1 MHARRTARDAL
12 FSKKEDDA
20 FFSPRRG
27 DISFTSLRAARAF
40 AARLNERPGAPR
52 SVQPSELAAMAL
64 LHELLHAVIDRYR
77 ERYPDSFKRLSF
89 TLREAMGEAADAV
102 VVDFVAAFPPPVVY
116 RALRGEGDLRRN
128 SPLAYVERQGAALRT
143 EIDEELILLWIT
155 SQNRAYEPIAD
166 VVGDQNLG
174 PRYTAFIG
182 AARRFFESEPAFG
195 PNGETLIELLLEPG
209 EGGDIFA
216 QLDRFEAQIAEPLG
230 LADHPALTAKKLGA
244 LDLKKEE
251 GKWFHK
257 PGPGPGEP
265 LLEAMRFGRR
275 DAEEK
280 AQFSP
285 DLNWMPHVVLI
296 AKSVYVW
303 LDQLARKYD
312 REIKRLD
319 QIPDEELDI
328 LRTRGI
334 TGLWLIG
341 LFERSNASRRIK
353 QMRGDTQAM
362 ASAYSLYGYDIA
374 QELGGVPAWRSL
386 RDRAWQRGIRLAADM
401 VPNHVG
407 IDGQWVMNHPDWF
420 LQSRQ
425 PPYPNYRWAG
435 PDLSTDPRAAV
446 FLEQGY
452 WDMSDAAVVFKR
464 VDRQTGE
471 ERFIYHGNDGTSM
484 PWNDTAQ
491 LDYSKAEVRRAVI
504 ETILHV
510 ASMFP
515 IIRFDAAMTLAKRHV
530 QRLWFPL
537 PGGAGGAIPSRADYA
552 MTDEEF
558 DRLIPIEFWREV
570 VDTVA
575 ARAPDTLLLAE
586 AFWMMEGYFVRTLG
600 MHRVYNSAFMNMLKR
615 EENAKYRETITNVL
629 DFDPEIL
636 KRFVNFMNN
645 PDEDTAIAQFG
656 EGDKYFGTCAMMST
670 LPGLPMFGHGQ
681 IEGFREKYGME
692 YARAKFQEIPNRHV
706 VWRHEQE
713 IFPILHRRWMFSEVE
728 NFALYTLHNG
738 YGFDEDVF
746 AYSNGVNPAGTANC
760 QRALFL
766 FNNRDKHTRGRVHR
780 STHRGTLGEELGV
793 DEAKGDY
800 VVIRDLPHRLEYLRP
815 AHELLAEGLTW
826 SLGPYQYHVLT
837 DFRPVFT
844 SLELPYDRLAEELG
858 GEGVPDVDYAAKE
871 LYLRPLHAPLREACG
886 RGHIQYLALQLD
898 APDASAARASIE
910 EKLNHFADGLEWML
924 SRRSGRDVT
933 VERAEVL
940 KRAGDRYVALRA
952 FARAKHPRSAAEAE
966 RSPISSERTATVLHV
981 DMLLASIHL
990 EAAIELLAQSDR
1002 SVAIAMYMPAP
1013 IVSTRPDPSAPKF
1026 QSSRRVV
1033 ESKPELESK
1042 PDVTPATQAALE
1054 TGAGVAELPEPPA
1067 AVMAALE
1074 QAVSEPSISQ
1084 IPESRPSEAETLP
1097 ELPSEVAEVT
1107 EVAAPAEAGGAEVVA
1122 PAAGAEVVA
1131 PAADA
1136 EVVAPVDVVAAPVV
1150 DDAASGAVAAP
1161 VEAAVDDAALV
1172 AVAAPAEAGVP
1183 EVVVVAAAPAGVAAA
1198 PEDGR
1203 AVPVASELIAPRS
1216 APDIVPY
1223 TPAPKSSEKPSSP
1236 AALAAPVPPSST
1248 TRENLLQEWQL
1259 ATPIVAGLT
1268 PMLGEEEAK
1277 RHAAIV
1283 ILGATLPSA
1292 PLAACLRL
1300 ALGTR
1305 RGRQF
1310 LNVHEAD
1317 GTFWLNQERFEEL
1330 AHFIGERE
1338 GAMGALSHTDA
1349 EPAITEVIELA
1360 KREGYKAQEIAG
1372 ALEQLAPPIPT
1383 A

>member
-1 MHARRTARDAL
+1 MHARRTARDAF

-20 FFSPRRG
+20 YFSPRRG
-27 DISFTSLRAARAF
+27 DISFDSLRAAREF
-40 AARLNERPGAPR
+40 AARLNKRPGAPR
-52 SVQPSELAAMAL
+52 PVQGSELAALAL
-64 LHELLHAVIDRYR
+64 LHELLHAVIDHYR
-77 ERYPDSFKRLSF
+77 ELYPDSFKRF
-89 TLREAMGEAADAV
+89 IFALREAMGEAADAV

-116 RALRGEGDLRRN
+116 RTLLGEGDPRRN
-128 SPLAYVERQGAALRT
+128 SPLAYVERQGPALRT
-143 EIDEELILLWIT
+143 EIDEELLLLWVT

-166 VVGDQNLG
+166 VVGDENLG
-174 PRYTAFIG
+174 PRYTAFVG
-182 AARRFFESEPAFG
+182 TARRFFESEPAFG
-195 PNGETLIELLLEPG
+195 PNGETLIELLLESSG
-209 EGGDIFA
+209 EGDIFA
-216 QLDRFEAQIAEPLG
+216 QLDHFEQKIAKPLG
-230 LADHPALTAKKLGA
+230 LETHPALAAKKHGVD
-244 LDLKKEE
+244 DLKKEE
-251 GKWFHK
+251 GKWFDK

-280 AQFSP
+280 AQFSQ
-285 DLNWMPHVVLI
+285 DLNWMPHVVLM

-303 LDQLARKYD
+303 LDQLAKKYGRD
-312 REIKRLD
+312 ITRLD

-328 LRTRGI
+328 LRSRGI

-353 QMRGDTQAM
+353 QMRGDTKAM
-362 ASAYSLYGYDIA
+362 ASAYSLYGYEIA
-374 QELGGVPAWRSL
+374 HELGGVPGWRSL
-386 RDRAWQRGIRLAADM
+386 RDRAWLRGIRLAADM

-420 LQSRQ
+420 LQSKHS
-425 PPYPNYRWAG
+425 PYPNYRWAG

-464 VDRQTGE
+464 VDRHTGE

-491 LDYSKAEVRRAVI
+491 LDYSKAEVRKAVI

-537 PGGAGGAIPSRADYA
+537 PGGGGGAIPSRSDYS

-558 DRLIPIEFWREV
+558 DKLIPVEFWREV

-575 ARAPDTLLLAE
+575 QRAPDTLLLAE

-629 DFDPEIL
+629 DFDPQIL

-656 EGDKYFGTCAMMST
+656 EGDKYFGTCAMMAT
-670 LPGLPMFGHGQ
+670 LPGLPMLGHGQ

-692 YARAKFQEIPNRHV
+692 YAKAKFDEIPNGHV
-706 VWRHEQE
+706 VYRHEQE
-713 IFPILHRRWMFSEVE
+713 IFPILHHRWMFSEVE
-728 NFALYTLHNG
+728 SFALYTLHNG

-746 AYSNGVNPAGTANC
+746 AYSNGIGSE
-760 QRALFL
+760 RALFL
-766 FNNRDKHTRGRVHR
+766 FNNRDKHTRGRIHK
-780 STHRGTLGEELGV
+780 STHRGTLAEELGI
-793 DEAKGDY
+793 DPAKGDW
-800 VVIRDLPHRLEYLRP
+800 VVIRDLPHRIEYLRS
-815 AHELLAEGLTW
+815 AHEVLTEGVTW
-826 SLGPYQYHVLT
+826 SLGPYEYHVFT
-837 DFRPVFT
+837 EFKPVFT

-858 GEGVPDVDYAAKE
+858 GEGVPDVDFAARE
-871 LYLRPLHAPLREACG
+871 LYLRPLHAPLREACS
-886 RGHIQYLALQLD
+886 RGHIQYLARELD
-898 APDASAARASIE
+898 APDPTAARASIE
-910 EKLNHFADGLEWML
+910 EKLGHFADGLEWML

-933 VERAEVL
+933 LERDAVL

-952 FARAKHPRSAAEAE
+952 FARAKHPGPDAL
-966 RSPISSERTATVLHV
+966 PVSERTATVLHV

-1026 QSSRRVV
+1026 QSSRKLVESSKTLAESKPDV
-1033 ESKPELESK
+1033 AAESKPELTKESES
-1042 PDVTPATQAALE
+1042 ALE
-1054 TGAGVAELPEPPA
+1054 TGTGVAELPAPPPA
-1067 AVMAALE
+1067 VI
-1074 QAVSEPSISQ
+1074 SEPTISVV
-1084 IPESRPSEAETLP
+1084 PESRPSEAETLP
-1097 ELPSEVAEVT
+1097 ELPPESPLAESDPAPPVVASAPAVAE
-1107 EVAAPAEAGGAEVVA
+1107 AAE
-1122 PAAGAEVVA
+1122 
-1131 PAADA
+1131 
-1136 EVVAPVDVVAAPVV
+1136 
-1150 DDAASGAVAAP
+1150 
-1161 VEAAVDDAALV
+1161 
-1172 AVAAPAEAGVP
+1172 VP
-1183 EVVVVAAAPAGVAAA
+1183 EVVVVAESPVAASAAPA
-1198 PEDGR
+1198 PE
-1203 AVPVASELIAPRS
+1203 AVPVAPELIAPKPEPIS
-1216 APDIVPY
+1216 EQ
-1223 TPAPKSSEKPSSP
+1223 KKSEKPSSP

-1248 TRENLLQEWQL
+1248 TRENLMMEWQL
-1259 ATPIVAGLT
+1259 ATPIVAGFT

-1283 ILGATLPSA
+1283 ILGATLPSG

-1310 LNVHEAD
+1310 MNVHEAD
-1317 GTFWLNQERFEEL
+1317 GIFWLNQERYEEL

-1338 GAMGALSHTDA
+1338 GAMGSLSHTDA
-1349 EPAITEVIELA
+1349 QPAITEAIELA

-1372 ALEQLAPPIPT
+1372 ALEALAPQLPS